1 MGMTMSNYALTGGAT
16 GIGAAVKKQLRDS
29 GHNVIVVDVNKDAD
43 IVADLSTAA
52 GRKSAVDGITAAAPG
67 GLDGFVP
74 CAGLGPNVQPY
85 SLITRVNYFG
95 VLATIRGV
103 KDLLVKRRGSVVVI
117 SSNSASMSGL
127 NEQYVDLLLNEQ
139 EEQACKLI
147 DTLDGP
153 TAYAGSKNALA
164 RWMRH
169 NAADYARQG
178 IRMNAVAPGITKTPL
193 TDKLLNDPAF
203 GKLMEEFG
211 ASIPT
216 GSVAQPDQIASA
228 VEFFLSSAASFCCGS
243 VLFVDGGHD
252 AVSRPDQF

>member
-16 GIGAAVKKQLRDS
+16 GIGAAVKKRLRDS
-29 GHNVIVVDVNKDAD
+29 GHNVIVVDIKDAD

-52 GRKSAVDGITAAAPG
+52 GRKSAVDGITAAAPD

-103 KDLLVKRRGSVVVI
+103 MDLLVKRSGSVVVI
-117 SSNSASMSGL
+117 SSNSASMPGL
-127 NEQYVDLLLNEQ
+127 NEQYVDLRLNEQ
-139 EEQACKLI
+139 EEQACELI
-147 DTLDGP
+147 DALDGP

-164 RWMRH
+164 RWMRR

-216 GSVAQPDQIASA
+216 GSVARPDQIASA
-228 VEFFLSSAASFCCGS
+228 VDFLLSSGASFCCGS

-252 AVSRPDQF
+252 AMSRPDQF